1 MQLIESIGRKLVVL
15 QEAQQSLQDD
25 LSANTALGR
34 EVENYIKGACKPHE
48 VEKFRLA
55 IGDLDKVV
63 NLLLSLSGRLARVE
77 NTLIG
82 LNAEEEEE
90 EKVGTEWG
98 REGRLLG
105 RVLVVMQRVACP
117 PWQSGTSLQLRCP
130 GSPVAPCCDSGY
142 VC

>member
-1 MQLIESIGRKLVVL
+1 MVL

-25 LSANTALGR
+25 LSANATLGR

-48 VEKFRLA
+48 LEKFRLA

-90 EKVGTEWG
+90 EEEKVGTEWG

-105 RVLVVMQRVACP
+105 RVPVVQQRVACP
-117 PWQSGTSLQLRCP
+117 PWQSGTSLQLSCPWVLRC
-130 GSPVAPCCDSGY
+130 SLL
-142 VC
+142 